1 MGIVTNKPY
10 QFEEIGGYLRN
21 KNFAGNLTW
30 QDKYGRS
37 IKGEVRVKN
46 KNGKEYILK
55 PDGTKVLAAL
65 RRKTNIPNEQTVK
78 SKPITQSN
86 VVQPTTPWTKR
97 ETVVSGNTE
106 ESNKVYYPFK
116 TEQDAIN
123 AVNEVKKLQSETT
136 VNKNNNKRK
145 AVVRRPNYNDNF
157 AKLGLTN
164 DERQVI
170 QNAGFNPD
178 NAADVQK
185 FILSQNP
192 NANIGSRNKPTDGLW
207 GNRSQTAFQALRDKG
222 IFNKQ
227 KSTETAIDSPNFLQ
241 QRFIDK
247 QQTYNNVVDSPNYG
261 YKTPNQYN
269 SGKEL
274 KGLGFNNYSGLQKFA
289 AGNTQFA
296 KDLRQRFGQDVNKWD
311 QNTVENELGVSG
323 TYRGSKAGDF
333 GDMARSMQKWSQYTN
348 DVYNSSAKYA
358 PKPKK
363 FNLNF
368 DKMKFNSG
376 LK

>member
-10 QFEEIGGYLRN
+10 QFEEIGGYIRN
-21 KNFAGNLTW
+21 KNFIGNLTW

-37 IKGEVRVKN
+37 IKGEVTVKN

-55 PDGTKVLAAL
+55 PDGTKVLASL
-65 RRKTNIPNEQTVK
+65 RRNKNVPNKQIVK
-78 SKPITQSN
+78 SKSN
-86 VVQPTTPWTKR
+86 VVQSITPWTER
-97 ETVVSGNTE
+97 EAVINRNIG
-106 ESNKVYYPFK
+106 ESNKSYYPFK

-123 AVNEVKKLQSETT
+123 ATNEANKLQSERKAN
-136 VNKNNNKRK
+136 VNKNVNNQVRK
-145 AVVRRPNYNDNF
+145 AVVRRSNYNDNF

-170 QNAGFNPD
+170 KNAGFNPD
-178 NAADVQK
+178 NAEDVQK

-192 NANIGSRNKPTDGLW
+192 NANIGSRNRPTDGLW
-207 GNRSQTAFQALRDKG
+207 GNRSQEAFQVLRDKG

-227 KSTETAIDSPNFLQ
+227 ESTETAIDSPNFLQ
-241 QRFIDK
+241 QRIIDK
-247 QQTYNNVVDSPNYG
+247 QQTYNNIIDSPNYG
-261 YKTPNQYN
+261 YKTSNQYN
-269 SGKEL
+269 NGKEL

-289 AGNTQFA
+289 TGDTQFA

-311 QNTVENELGVSG
+311 QNIVENELGVSG

-333 GDMARSMQKWSQYTN
+333 GDMARSMQKWSQHTN
-348 DVYNSSAKYA
+348 DIYNSNA
-358 PKPKK
+358 K

-376 LK
+376 LE

>member
-1 MGIVTNKPY
+1 MGIVTNKPQ

-21 KNFAGNLTW
+21 KNFIGNLTW

-37 IKGEVRVKN
+37 IKGEVTVKN
-46 KNGKEYILK
+46 KDGKEYILK
-55 PDGTKVLAAL
+55 PDGTKVLASL
-65 RRKTNIPNEQTVK
+65 RRNKNIPNKQIVK
-78 SKPITQSN
+78 SKSNAVQSI
-86 VVQPTTPWTKR
+86 TPWIKR
-97 ETVVSGNTE
+97 EAVVNRNIG
-106 ESNKVYYPFK
+106 ESNKSYYPFK

-123 AVNEVKKLQSETT
+123 ATNEANKLQSKRKAN
-136 VNKNNNKRK
+136 VNKNVNNQVRK
-145 AVVRRPNYNDNF
+145 AVVRRSNYNDNF

-170 QNAGFNPD
+170 KNAGFNPD
-178 NAADVQK
+178 NAEDVQK

-192 NANIGSRNKPTDGLW
+192 NANIGSRNRPTDGLW
-207 GNRSQTAFQALRDKG
+207 GNRSQEAFQVLRDKG

-227 KSTETAIDSPNFLQ
+227 ESTETAIDSPNFLQ
-241 QRFIDK
+241 QRIIAK
-247 QQTYNNVVDSPNYG
+247 QQTYNNVIDSPNYG
-261 YKTPNQYN
+261 YKTSNQYN
-269 SGKEL
+269 NGKEL

-289 AGNTQFA
+289 TGNTQFA

-323 TYRGSKAGDF
+323 TYSGSKAGDF
-333 GDMARSMQKWSQYTN
+333 GDMARSMQKWSQHTN
-348 DVYNSSAKYA
+348 DVYNSNAKYA
-358 PKPKK
+358 PK

-376 LK
+376 LE

>member
-21 KNFAGNLTW
+21 KNFIGNLTW

-65 RRKTNIPNEQTVK
+65 RRKTNIPNKQTVK

-97 ETVVSGNTE
+97 EAVVSENTG

-123 AVNEVKKLQSETT
+123 AANEAKKLQSETT
-136 VNKNNNKRK
+136 VNKNVNKRK

-185 FILSQNP
+185 FILSQDQ
-192 NANIGSRNKPTDGLW
+192 NANIGSRNKPVDGLW
-207 GNRSQTAFQALRDKG
+207 GNRSQAAFQALRDKG

-241 QRFIDK
+241 QRIIDK

-269 SGKEL
+269 NGKEL

-289 AGNTQFA
+289 TGDTQFA

-333 GDMARSMQKWSQYTN
+333 GDMARSMQKWSQHTN
-348 DVYNSSAKYA
+348 A
-358 PKPKK
+358 PK

-376 LK
+376 LE

>member
-1 MGIVTNKPY
+1 MGIVTNKPQ

-37 IKGEVRVKN
+37 IKGEVKVKN

-78 SKPITQSN
+78 SKPITQSST
-86 VVQPTTPWTKR
+86 VQTNTPWTKR
-97 ETVVSGNTE
+97 EAVVSKNIG

-123 AVNEVKKLQSETT
+123 AANEAKKLQSETI
-136 VNKNNNKRK
+136 VNKNVNKRK

-170 QNAGFNPD
+170 QNAGFNPN
-178 NAADVQK
+178 NAEDVQK
-185 FILSQNP
+185 FILSQNQ
-192 NANIGSRNKPTDGLW
+192 NANIGSRNKPVDGLW
-207 GNRSQTAFQALRDKG
+207 GSRSQTAFQALRDKG

-247 QQTYNNVVDSPNYG
+247 QQTYNNVIDSPNYG

-274 KGLGFNNYSGLQKFA
+274 KELEFNNYSGLQKFA

-311 QNTVENELGVSG
+311 QNTVEKELGVSG

-333 GDMARSMQKWSQYTN
+333 GDMARSMQKWSQHTN
-348 DVYNSSAKYA
+348 EFYDASSKYA

-376 LK
+376 FE